1 MEKNS
6 LLDMTSGVIPV
17 SEFRRHPSYPSEE
30 RFKKGP
36 IAIIECIEEIPCNP
50 CQTVCNRSV
59 IKVGEPITNL
69 PRLIDQEDLCNGCG
83 QCVVICPGLAI
94 FIVNK
99 AFSPTEATVA
109 MPYELLPLP
118 EKGAKITGIDRAG
131 KPVCDGY
138 VLKVQAAK
146 AYDRTA
152 VVTVVVPLD
161 FADEVR
167 FFRVKGD

>member
-1 MEKNS
+1 MERKD
-6 LLDMTSGVIPV
+6 LLSRSSGVIPL
-17 SEFRRHPSYPSEE
+17 SELKRHPSYPSEK
-30 RFKKGP
+30 RFAKGP
-36 IAIIECIEEIPCNP
+36 IAIIECVEEIPCNP

-59 IKVGEPITNL
+59 ITVGEPITNL

-99 AFSPTEATVA
+99 TFSETEAAVA
-109 MPYELLPLP
+109 LPYELLPLP
-118 EKGAKITGIDRAG
+118 AKGDPIIGIDRAG
-131 KPVCDGY
+131 KPVCDGR
-138 VLKVQAAK
+138 VHRVQDAK
-146 AYDRTA
+146 AYDRTN
-152 VVTVVVPLD
+152 VVTIVVPKQ